1 MPNLGPMEILV
12 VLMVAL
18 IVLGPK
24 RLPEA
29 GRQVGRAVAEVR
41 RWSNT
46 MQSEVRAVL
55 DDDVEAP
62 PPAPW
67 NPPPGPPADLV
78 DSPAEAGDA
87 AHGTTNGGAPDAPSA
102 PPTRDDRPPA

>member
-29 GRQVGRAVAEVR
+29 GRHVGRAIGEVR
-41 RWSNT
+41 RWSAS
-46 MQSEVRAVL
+46 MQAEVKSVL
-55 DDDVEAP
+55 EDDAEAP

-67 NPPPGPPADLV
+67 TPPPPAPLEPPLEPTEVQPPPAE
-78 DSPAEAGDA
+78 PE
-87 AHGTTNGGAPDAPSA
+87 
-102 PPTRDDRPPA
+102 DR